1 MCHRRNSRLELIAMT
16 VPTPEYQLGERSQ
29 GILRMLVEQ
38 YIRDGQPVGSR
49 TLSRLPGVGLSAA
62 TVRNVMGD
70 LEEMGLL
77 VSPHTSAGR
86 IPSSL
91 GYRIFVDT
99 LLEVQPLATT
109 QLEPLREGLEAE
121 GNPDMM
127 IKTAVS
133 HLSNL
138 TQMASVVIVPRRA
151 ATTFRQIEF
160 LHLSSQRV
168 LAILVINE
176 KEVQNKIIPVQR
188 EYTQDELVEAANF
201 LNQHYT
207 GRPLEE
213 IRQTIR
219 QELEASRN
227 DMNQRMQAMTEAV
240 GTAVADV
247 DEREHDET
255 LVVDGQT
262 NLMNFSELSDVEK
275 LKNLFDA
282 FNQKR
287 DMYHLLERSI
297 NAEGIQI
304 FIGRESGFG
313 VFDDCSVITAPYAV
327 DDNAVG
333 VLGVV
338 GPTRMAYERVIPI
351 VDVTSKLLSAALNS
365 PE

>member
-1 MCHRRNSRLELIAMT
+1 MHITSQ
-16 VPTPEYQLGERSQ
+16 EYQLSERSQ
-29 GILRMLVEQ
+29 SILRTLVEQ

-62 TVRNVMGD
+62 TIRNVMGD

-77 VSPHTSAGR
+77 ISPHTSAGR

-99 LLEVQPLATT
+99 LLEVQPLASI

-121 GNPDMM
+121 GNPDML
-127 IKTAVS
+127 IKTAIS
-133 HLSNL
+133 YLSNL
-138 TQMASVVIVPRRA
+138 TQMASIVTVPKR
-151 ATTFRQIEF
+151 ATTTLRQIEF

-176 KEVQNKIIPVQR
+176 KEVQNKIILVER
-188 EYTQDELVEAANF
+188 EYTQAELIEAANF
-201 LNQHYT
+201 LNEHYI
-207 GRPLEE
+207 GRPIEE
-213 IRQTIR
+213 IRLTIR
-219 QELEASRN
+219 RELEASRN

-240 GTAVADV
+240 GTAVAEV
-247 DEREHDET
+247 DERINDET

-275 LKNLFDA
+275 LKNLFEA

-287 DMYHLLERSI
+287 DMYHLLERSV
-297 NAEGIQI
+297 NADGIQI

-313 VFDDCSVITAPYAV
+313 VFDDCSLITAPYAV
-327 DDNAVG
+327 DENSVG

-351 VDVTSKLLSAALNS
+351 VDATSKLLSAALNS